1 MMNISMIEKYIDQKV
16 TIELGT
22 SNYITGKV
30 IEFDD
35 FGVHFIENGDNFS
48 DMLIAWHDI
57 NKIILK
63 PAEFLV
69 INPL

>member
-1 MMNISMIEKYIDQKV
+1 MNISMIEKYIDQKV

-35 FGVHFIENGDNFS
+35 FGVHFIENGDNIS
-48 DMLIAWHDI
+48 DMLISWHDI

-63 PAEFLV
+63 PAEFFV
-69 INPL
+69 ISPL

>member
-1 MMNISMIEKYIDQKV
+1 MMNFSMMEKYIDQKV

-30 IEFDD
+30 TEFDD
-35 FGVHFIENGDNFS
+35 FGIHFIENSDNFS